1 MRSFRVIF
9 RQTLRAEFA
18 DRERLLSPLLFAM
31 VILVVVAFT
40 FGEPAPESRPAAFI
54 AQVFLSLV
62 LATQTALARAFDPEQ
77 QDGAFDL
84 LRTAP
89 VAPGSIYLAKLLVV
103 VMQGATILVPSIAV
117 SALFCGIS
125 PPPDRLPA
133 FAGLC
138 FLCLLTVAGLG
149 SLGVTLAAMT
159 LKAHA
164 RTVLFPLLYFPLAT
178 PLLLA
183 GTQGGIALIAPE
195 TIIAGA
201 STVTGW
207 VTIAVSANAIFLTL
221 GILLFGELVKSD

>member
-1 MRSFRVIF
+1 MRAFRTIL

-18 DRERLLSPLLFAM
+18 DRERLVSPLLFAM

-77 QDGAFDL
+77 QDRAFDL
-84 LRTAP
+84 LRASP
-89 VAPGSIYLAKLLVV
+89 VSPTSIFLAKLAVV
-103 VMQGATILVPSIAV
+103 VMQGATILVPSVAV
-117 SALFCGIS
+117 SALFCGVAL
-125 PPPDRLPA
+125 PPDRLAA
-133 FAGLC
+133 FAGLS
-138 FLCLLTVAGLG
+138 LLTVAGLG

-183 GTQGGIALIAPE
+183 GTQGGIAIIAPE
-195 TIIAGA
+195 TIYSAGA
-201 STVTGW
+201 TVNGW
-207 VTIAVSANAIFLTL
+207 VTIAASTNLIFLSL

>member
-1 MRSFRVIF
+1 MKAFKTIF

-18 DRERLLSPLLFAM
+18 DRERLVSPLLFAM

-77 QDGAFDL
+77 QDRAFDL
-84 LRTAP
+84 LRASP
-89 VAPGSIYLAKLLVV
+89 VSPTSIFLAKLAVV
-103 VMQGATILVPSIAV
+103 VMQGATILVPSVAV
-117 SALFCGIS
+117 SALFCGVAL
-125 PPPDRLPA
+125 PPDRLAA

-138 FLCLLTVAGLG
+138 LLSVAGLG

-183 GTQGGIALIAPE
+183 GTQGGIAIIAPE
-195 TIIAGA
+195 TIASAGA
-201 STVTGW
+201 TVNGW
-207 VTIAVSANAIFLTL
+207 VTIAASTNLIFLTL

>member
-1 MRSFRVIF
+1 MMNNFLLIF

-18 DRERLLSPLLFAM
+18 DRERLLSPLLFAL
-31 VILVVVAFT
+31 VILVMLAFT
-40 FGEPAPESRPAAFI
+40 FGEPPAENRPAAFV

-77 QDGAFDL
+77 QDRAFDL
-84 LRTAP
+84 LRASP
-89 VAPGSIYLAKLLVV
+89 VDPAAIFMAKLLVV
-103 VMQGATILVPSIAV
+103 LLQGVSILVPATVV
-117 SALFCGIS
+117 SALFCGLEVPGAALVKFS
-125 PPPDRLPA
+125 
-133 FAGLC
+133 GLS
-138 FLCLLTVAGLG
+138 LLTITGLG

-183 GTQGGIALIAPE
+183 GTQGGIAIISPE
-195 TIIAGA
+195 SVPVAGA
-201 STVTGW
+201 MAGSW
-207 VTIAVSANAIFLTL
+207 VVVSLAANTIFLTL

>member
-1 MRSFRVIF
+1 MKDFNTIF

-18 DRERLLSPLLFAM
+18 DRERLVSPLLFAM

-77 QDGAFDL
+77 QDRAFDL
-84 LRTAP
+84 LRASP
-89 VAPGSIYLAKLLVV
+89 VSPTSIFLAKLAVV
-103 VMQGATILVPSIAV
+103 VMQGATILVPSVAV
-117 SALFCGIS
+117 SALFCGVAL
-125 PPPDRLPA
+125 PADRLMA
-133 FAGLC
+133 FAGLS
-138 FLCLLTVAGLG
+138 LLTVAGLG

-164 RTVLFPLLYFPLAT
+164 RAVLFPLLYFPLAT

-183 GTQGGIALIAPE
+183 GTQGGIAIIAPE
-195 TIIAGA
+195 TIYSAGA
-201 STVTGW
+201 TVNGW
-207 VTIAVSANAIFLTL
+207 VTIAASTNLIFLSL